1 MTWKQCYSIKTKD
14 SNRKCREW
22 SDREWVRKNGRKGG
36 REKEKGEKKREW
48 GIGFPLTV
56 CLGSST
62 CSSLKSSHCGT
73 SSTPGC
79 LFLLLGPTC
88 CGLVEARKTGQ
99 VQDHLVSSLSS
110 NKAKEQLQRSPVSA
124 PQNGQH
130 TVLSENLLLME
141 LCIHKTGKCIYRS
154 SMICTNDASAL
165 RYFKHKTALNHL
177 LCLHANR
184 GRKP

>member
-14 SNRKCREW
+14 GDRKCREW
-22 SDREWVRKNGRKGG
+22 SERERVRKNGRKGG

-62 CSSLKSSHCGT
+62 CSSLRSSHCGT

-88 CGLVEARKTGQ
+88 CGLVEARKQGKSRTI
-99 VQDHLVSSLSS
+99 LSARCPS
-110 NKAKEQLQRSPVSA
+110 NQGKKQLRPSPVSA
-124 PQNGQH
+124 PQHGQH
-130 TVLSENLLLME
+130 TVLSGNLLVME
-141 LCIHKTGKCIYRS
+141 LYIHKTGKCIYRS
-154 SMICTNDASAL
+154 NLIRINAWCVCTAP
-165 RYFKHKTALNHL
+165 F
-177 LCLHANR
+177 
-184 GRKP
+184 